1 MTGYARERTRE
12 HDRQTYGY
20 GHNNFNI
27 LPPRAAYCLRTGA
40 ASMPHGCLFASASE
54 TFFLRRMSSR
64 SGEERSGRDGVKMGF
79 APGAGFGRGRPC
91 CGVGALMWAAGAWA
105 GERGVWSAR
114 TALAA
119 AGMGRGNCEGAAGLG
134 RRPELLVN
142 GWVARGSNE
151 LSAEWDM
158 LSRGDWDVLEVCSG

>member
-64 SGEERSGRDGVKMGF
+64 SGDERSGRKGTKMGLGPLDEPAF
-79 APGAGFGRGRPC
+79 
-91 CGVGALMWAAGAWA
+91 AGAA
-105 GERGVWSAR
+105 AR
-114 TALAA
+114 
-119 AGMGRGNCEGAAGLG
+119 LG
-134 RRPELLVN
+134 SR
-142 GWVARGSNE
+142 ARGS
-151 LSAEWDM
+151 SF
-158 LSRGDWDVLEVCSG
+158 R